1 MKVNANPWET
11 CFIAGLAMLA
21 FACSGGG
28 SLDDPGGSL
37 DDQGGSLDDQGARHF
52 RFTDITN
59 DLSLPTESYG
69 TGYSGPCVPDEVG
82 VTSGGMGCM
91 IDSMTG
97 GVALADLNRDGWIDV
112 VGTRAG
118 LPVFVGVY
126 DADDGT
132 YRRVEIPEEV
142 TGNGIAIGDVDSD
155 GDADVFIA
163 GYGTKQHF
171 LLINDGQAGFSEQAR
186 VRGVS
191 GTRRDSQPL
200 LGTSA
205 VVADVD
211 ADGQLDLIVTEWR
224 AGTALNPTG
233 EPTTR
238 YFRGDQARPGMFIDA
253 TTQSGLG
260 VIAATGYGFSLSVS
274 DFDLDGHNDVL
285 LASDYNTSLIAFGSV
300 EGTFELNGEVQAA
313 LTDENGMGGLVTDL
327 NADGI
332 DDWLVTSI
340 FTPPACPFSA
350 CGPGL
355 TGNRAYLNTAGA
367 PPEDEASDM
376 GIAAGGWG
384 WGIIVGDFDHDG
396 HDDLVSAAGMYFP
409 ENFSGAPLDE
419 TGYATAPLLAWR
431 GLPDGSGFDDIEVE
445 IGGGHPPSARS
456 LQAAD
461 FDHDGDLDL
470 FVGGSGVPVRVL
482 ENTTVTGCNW
492 VSVDVDRS
500 YGGTVALYDGGR
512 VVSEDRFG
520 ASSVFLGASMLPAL
534 LWLPDADAA
543 YEIRVDSHEGASASR
558 VVEGGFTYRFIQ
570 RGGQLEL
577 LDHSGP
583 RCGELT
589 H

>member
-1 MKVNANPWET
+1 MNVNANQWAT
-11 CFIAGLAMLA
+11 CLIAGLAVLA
-21 FACSGGG
+21 SACSAG
-28 SLDDPGGSL
+28 SSLEDPESSL
-37 DDQGGSLDDQGARHF
+37 EDRGARHLH
-52 RFTDITN
+52 FTDITN

-69 TGYSGPCVPDEVG
+69 TGYSGPCVLDAVG

-126 DADDGT
+126 DSNGGT
-132 YRRVEIPEEV
+132 YSQVEISEEV
-142 TGNGIAIGDVDSD
+142 TGNGIAIGDIDGD
-155 GDADVFIA
+155 GDADIFIA
-163 GYGTKQHF
+163 GYGTQQHF
-171 LLINDGQAGFSEQAR
+171 LLINDGQAGFSEQALA
-186 VRGVS
+186 RGVS
-191 GTRRDSQPL
+191 GTRRDGHPL

-211 ADGQLDLIVTEWR
+211 ADGQLDIIVTEWR
-224 AGTALNPTG
+224 AGTALNATG
-233 EPTTR
+233 EATTH
-238 YFRGDQARPGMFIDA
+238 YFRGDKAQPGTFIDA

-260 VIAATGYGFSLSVS
+260 VIAATGYGFSVSVS

-285 LASDYNTSLIAFGSV
+285 LASDYNTSLIAFGSAA
-300 EGTFELNGEVQAA
+300 GTFQTNDGVQAA
-313 LTDENGMGGLVTDL
+313 LTDENGMGGLVADL
-327 NADGI
+327 NSDGI

-340 FTPPACPFSA
+340 FAPPPCPFSA

-355 TGNRAYLNTAGA
+355 SGNRAYVNTAGA
-367 PPEDEASDM
+367 PPEDEASAL

-384 WGIIVGDFDHDG
+384 WGIILGDFDHDG

-409 ENFSGAPLDE
+409 EDFSGAPLDE
-419 TGYATAPLLAWR
+419 SGYATAPLLAWR

-445 IGGGHPPSARS
+445 IGGGYLPSARS

-482 ENTTVTGCNW
+482 ENMTVMGCNW

-500 YGGTVALYDGGR
+500 YGGTVSLYDGGR

-543 YEIRVDSHEGASASR
+543 YEIRVDSHEGASTSR
-558 VVEGGFTYRFIQ
+558 VVEGGFMYRFIQ
-570 RGGQLEL
+570 RDGQLEL
-577 LDHSGP
+577 RDHSGP
-583 RCGELT
+583 GCGAVS
-589 H
+589 